1 MNFKKNVHNF
11 RIDLY
16 LPDQKLAI
24 EIDEKKHTDR
34 DPIYEQER
42 EEHKLRLGC
51 EYIRI
56 NLDAEDFKLSSCV
69 GIKIKA
75 IIHS

>member
-1 MNFKKNVHNF
+1 M
-11 RIDLY
+11 Y

-24 EIDEKKHTDR
+24 EIDENKHSDR
-34 DPIYEQER
+34 DPIYEQET
-42 EEHKLRLGC
+42 EKHKLRLGC

-56 NLDAEDFKLSSCV
+56 NLDAEEDFKLSSCV